1 MECKKI
7 REGIMPTPVT
17 VIEEATIKLK
27 RQIRDHF
34 NKTVHD
40 PATLNKVAEVIK
52 LDVNKTPAFTKK

>member
-1 MECKKI
+1 
-7 REGIMPTPVT
+7 MPTPVT

-52 LDVNKTPAFTKK
+52 LDANKTPASTNK